1 MIVKGDYS
9 EDLGRKEERRR
20 ESFSYIRERIYHH
33 EQKVDR
39 NMNVTGV
46 SCEDSEDSEEHFILK

>member
-1 MIVKGDYS
+1 MNVKGDYS

-20 ESFSYIRERIYHH
+20 ESVSYTRERIYHH

-39 NMNVTGV
+39 NMNVSGV
-46 SCEDSEDSEEHFILK
+46 S